1 MATKGGPNIVTDGL
15 VLYLDAANPKSYPG
29 SGTTWKDLSGNG
41 NDGTLVNGV
50 GYSEDNQGSMVFDGV
65 DDVVDFQ
72 FQYSSTYSL
81 AVWIRF
87 TGLTGGNRAIVDMG
101 AGIINSVR
109 FYLQGEKVKIQ
120 HGSAFAED
128 GVFSSEDVVSNS
140 YAQYLVTFSGGQ
152 CFLYKNGELD
162 NTGTLGNP
170 QTTLEN
176 IAIGN
181 HPTGNGSS
189 INNLQCD
196 FGLLQA
202 YNRALS
208 EAEIKQNYNA
218 TKSRYGL

>member
-1 MATKGGPNIVTDGL
+1 MLNHGARIVTDGL

-29 SGTTWKDLSGNG
+29 FGTTWKDLSGNG

-50 GYSEDNQGSMVFDGV
+50 GYDSANNGSLVFDGV
-65 DDVVDFQ
+65 DDVVDFH

-87 TGLTGGNRAIVDMG
+87 TGPTGGNRAIVDMG
-101 AGIINSVR
+101 VGISNSVR

-120 HGSAFAED
+120 HGSGFAEN
-128 GVFSSEDVVSNS
+128 GVFSSEDVVTNL

-152 CFLYKNGELD
+152 CRLYKNSELD

-170 QTTLEN
+170 NTDLLN

-181 HPTGNGSS
+181 HPTGNGSG

-196 FGLLQA
+196 FGLLQI
-202 YNRALS
+202 YNRALTES
-208 EAEIKQNYNA
+208 EIKQNFNA
-218 TKSRYGL
+218 LRGRYGV